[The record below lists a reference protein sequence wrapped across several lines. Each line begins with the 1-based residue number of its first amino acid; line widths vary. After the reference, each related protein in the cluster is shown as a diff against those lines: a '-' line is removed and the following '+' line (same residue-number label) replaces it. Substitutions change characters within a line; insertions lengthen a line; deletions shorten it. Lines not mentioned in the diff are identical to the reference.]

1 MSLLRPAARS
11 ALRASRWPLSLQP
24 GLLAGP
30 SAAPRSPASSRAAA
44 NLERGP
50 LTLSPRAVSRATR
63 GILENIDLMV
73 CDMAGTTVEEGGLVY
88 KVLQRSMTEHGLKVP
103 DEAMEPWH
111 GAKKEAVI
119 EHFAR
124 QSGVPEDELYDR
136 VSIIA
141 EHFVSVIDQSYFDE
155 ASTIGPIDDG
165 LFGYFK
171 QLRKAGIKVAL
182 DTGYPQSIQQGLVKR
197 LGFDKV
203 VDGYI
208 SSYEVAEGR
217 PYPYMVHQLMERLK
231 IADVKRVAKVG
242 DSTRDM
248 EEGRNAGCGLVVGV
262 LSGADTAEALL
273 AAGADVV
280 AEYVTDLPVP
290 RARARAANMRLP
302 DLS

>member
-11 ALRASRWPLSLQP
+11 ALRASGWPRTLQP
-24 GLLAGP
+24 GLLA
-30 SAAPRSPASSRAAA
+30 AAPRAPASLRSHST
-44 NLERGP
+44 LEKGP
-50 LTLSPRAVSRATR
+50 LTLSPRAISRATR
-63 GILENIDLMV
+63 GILENIDLIV
-73 CDMAGTTVEEGGLVY
+73 CDMAGTTVQEGGLVY
-88 KVLQRSMTEHGLKVP
+88 KVLQLSMREHGLEVP

-124 QSGVPEDELYDR
+124 QSGVPEDELLDR

-242 DSTRDM
+242 DSTRDI

-262 LSGADTAEALL
+262 LSGADSAEALL

-290 RARARAANMRLP
+290 RERARAAKMRLP